1 MSNEISRV
9 YQFLSNQDDWA
20 VKADKNGDGVILKSE
35 FRSFL
40 EENLEWNGEASA
52 QNDLI
57 NEFWAKIDTN
67 STRTKISGTNITNQN
82 ALDANEL
89 ASLDNRIEMYETL
102 NEYTSNI
109 SCPNIIS
116 DSAKAWKEDVTF
128 ELQALLETYIQE
140 GGTNENLPAYLEEN
154 APTVENKVT
163 AEYCAAEYLDEV
175 MPELNKEYGYAF
187 GDDKD
192 LNDLIK
198 NYAQN
203 LPEGATPEEMKE
215 TLTNIIDAYLATAG
229 LGEANGVDLAQYG
242 YNTENEAPLND
253 LQESI
258 AKTTLTKNLEAI
270 KNDEY
275 YEQFAATIDSAIAAF
290 VEDTVSNATAADFKT
305 ILSYGVEQFKQSE
318 GYQEI
323 QMTLDVKQVMIYSDN
338 TSALYQ
344 AIEQELGST
353 IAEILTEG
361 VYFDAYEEIINQA
374 IEKANDGA
382 FDVNGEFN
390 SQALI
395 DWAVGEI
402 EENLTTI
409 LNQSGSAEDLTSAEL
424 YELYTKS
431 AEAADSM
438 KTTDSDKAL
447 AMHKEA
453 AIAYCDGI
461 AAKGENHKAL
471 LEEVFGS
478 SNYTSAI
485 NSCKKPS
492 DIQEY
497 IESINAQAGNIKEE
511 TKVSDKSQ
519 QVLNAL
525 ANDTSIPERETLTF
539 VVEADGTIRFVNYQE
554 NQGPW
559 DDPENTTLDKAF
571 NTTIKNQIETTY
583 SEELENL
590 GLTDLEKK
598 NLFNIALFTTLSDTS
613 VMKSMYDEVALEPII
628 DKFVENYTEMLAKVA
643 GDENARNYIKNVSNK
658 SLLNGHGSLACNHD
672 EWGFQNLAQ
681 YYTDSSTTGS
691 DNWVAIYTR
700 QETTFSYA
708 DTSGNIILVASSD
721 AGDNGAINS
730 AMKSILTDYI
740 NSYKDVLE
748 PNKIIELFK
757 KAQETAFMKL
767 DAMKNAGSAD
777 GTSVY
782 GYGEASSGSAAYD
795 TFNGGGFS
803 VQTVLI
809 NIMYEMERL
818 ISKEVMGM

>member
-1 MSNEISRV
+1 
-9 YQFLSNQDDWA
+9 
-20 VKADKNGDGVILKSE
+20 
-35 FRSFL
+35 
-40 EENLEWNGEASA
+40 
-52 QNDLI
+52 
-57 NEFWAKIDTN
+57 
-67 STRTKISGTNITNQN
+67 
-82 ALDANEL
+82 
-89 ASLDNRIEMYETL
+89 
-102 NEYTSNI
+102 
-109 SCPNIIS
+109 
-116 DSAKAWKEDVTF
+116 
-128 ELQALLETYIQE
+128 
-140 GGTNENLPAYLEEN
+140 
-154 APTVENKVT
+154 
-163 AEYCAAEYLDEV
+163 
-175 MPELNKEYGYAF
+175 
-187 GDDKD
+187 
-192 LNDLIK
+192 
-198 NYAQN
+198 
-203 LPEGATPEEMKE
+203 
-215 TLTNIIDAYLATAG
+215 
-229 LGEANGVDLAQYG
+229 
-242 YNTENEAPLND
+242 
-253 LQESI
+253 
-258 AKTTLTKNLEAI
+258 
-270 KNDEY
+270 
-275 YEQFAATIDSAIAAF
+275 
-290 VEDTVSNATAADFKT
+290 
-305 ILSYGVEQFKQSE
+305 
-318 GYQEI
+318 
-323 QMTLDVKQVMIYSDN
+323 MTLDVKQVMIYSDN

-559 DDPENTTLDKAF
+559 DDPENTTLDKALMLEGAYRELVRTAQVLRKEADF
-571 NTTIKNQIETTY
+571 NIEDRIEMDVVSTSSFIREVVEKYKDTIKQ
-583 SEELENL
+583 
-590 GLTDLEKK
+590 
-598 NLFNIALFTTLSDTS
+598 
-613 VMKSMYDEVALEPII
+613 EV
-628 DKFVENYTEMLAKVA
+628 LAKKFN
-643 GDENARNYIKNVSNK
+643 ENIPAP
-658 SLLNGHGSLACNHD
+658 D
-672 EWGFQNLAQ
+672 
-681 YYTDSSTTGS
+681 
-691 DNWVAIYTR
+691 
-700 QETTFSYA
+700 
-708 DTSGNIILVASSD
+708 
-721 AGDNGAINS
+721 
-730 AMKSILTDYI
+730 
-740 NSYKDVLE
+740 
-748 PNKIIELFK
+748 IE
-757 KAQETAFMKL
+757 
-767 DAMKNAGSAD
+767 
-777 GTSVY
+777 
-782 GYGEASSGSAAYD
+782 
-795 TFNGGGFS
+795 
-803 VQTVLI
+803 
-809 NIMYEMERL
+809 
-818 ISKEVMGM
+818 KEVDIADNKVILKLKRIRG